1 MIGYYSCYKN
11 SSDLESRVIFGD
23 CCDGDYGDFVMI
35 AVVVASFPLNDE
47 EWGKLGFFP
56 VKFKIWHN
64 KNCSWNLKLGIL
76 ISRLAIF

>member
-47 EWGKLGFFP
+47 EWGKLGFFS
-56 VKFKIWHN
+56 VKSKIKNN
-64 KNCSWNLKLGIL
+64 KNFS
-76 ISRLAIF
+76 